1 MFGKDTISSLFWLF
15 AGAWICYQGYDTGL
29 GSLHEPGSGFL
40 IFWAGIVMMVLSIII
55 LIQALLKKKDRAGTK
70 MNWASIRWG
79 KIFLVSASLF
89 AYGYALIPLGFVFT
103 TILLLLFLCK
113 MIEPQRWSVSI
124 GVSLIS
130 TLCVYVVFQLWLGIQ
145 LPRGILSL
153 W

>member
-1 MFGKDTISSLFWLF
+1 MFGKDTISSIFWLF
-15 AGAWICYQGYDTGL
+15 VGAWICYQGYDTGL

-40 IFWAGIVMMVLSIII
+40 IFWAGIVMTVLSIII
-55 LIQALLKKKDRAGTK
+55 LTQALLKKKDRAGTK
-70 MNWASIRWG
+70 MNWASIRRG

-113 MIEPQRWSVSI
+113 IIEPQRWSVSI

>member
-1 MFGKDTISSLFWLF
+1 MFGKDTISSIFWLSV
-15 AGAWICYQGYDTGL
+15 GAWICYQGYDTGL

-40 IFWAGIVMMVLSIII
+40 IFWAGIVMTVLSIII
-55 LIQALLKKKDRAGTK
+55 LTQALLKRKGGAGTK

-113 MIEPQRWSVSI
+113 IIEPQRWSVSI